1 MESLPEGY
9 PSHPPPLHEQLSHIL
24 HVESRQV
31 RSADAISTQEIYSW
45 GGGGRGDLQND
56 AIR

>member
-1 MESLPEGY
+1 MESLLEGY
-9 PSHPPPLHEQLSHIL
+9 PRHPPPLHAEKSHIL

-31 RSADAISTQEIYSW
+31 QSADAISTRGGGG
-45 GGGGRGDLQND
+45 GGGGRGKMRSG